1 VSDIRDLMLTQI
13 AIASKCQ
20 CAKHDRTSRRYL
32 QGAAKKWT
40 PKVLRCFLSNRLE
53 F

>member
-1 VSDIRDLMLTQI
+1 V
-13 AIASKCQ
+13 
-20 CAKHDRTSRRYL
+20 L
-32 QGAAKKWT
+32 QNEVA